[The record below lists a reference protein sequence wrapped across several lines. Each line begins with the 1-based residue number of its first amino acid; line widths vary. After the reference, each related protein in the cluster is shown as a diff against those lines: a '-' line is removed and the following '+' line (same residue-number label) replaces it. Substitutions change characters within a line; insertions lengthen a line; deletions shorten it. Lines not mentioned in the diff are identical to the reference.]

1 VLSFNRHKRSVA
13 TAVSLLVATSA
24 ALHVAGAQAAET
36 AHTPLVLTAYSN
48 GVGGKDL
55 IDKHYDEALTAI
67 RAYKPQL
74 SVMASA
80 KANNLCVALT
90 ATRQLTEAKVAC
102 SNALKAAKYEKLSS
116 ARIAPG
122 GSEENSYIAIAYAN
136 RAVAY
141 ILSQDMASA
150 KADLE
155 RAQALAPSAEFVAR
169 NVAAVANSRST
180 IAQLDVSTR

>member
-1 VLSFNRHKRSVA
+1 MVSFNRHKRSVA

-24 ALHVAGAQAAET
+24 VCTAET

-74 SVMASA
+74 SVMATA
-80 KANNLCVALT
+80 RANNLCVALA
-90 ATRQLTEAKVAC
+90 ATHQLTEAKVAC
-102 SNALKAAKYEKLSS
+102 SNALRDAKYEKLSA
-116 ARIAPG
+116 ARFASG
-122 GSEENSYIAIAYAN
+122 GLQENSYVAIAYAN
-136 RAVAY
+136 RAVVH

-150 KADLE
+150 QADLE
-155 RAQALAPSAEFVAR
+155 RAQALAPKADFVAR

-180 IAQLDVSTR
+180 IAQLDVSAR

>member
-1 VLSFNRHKRSVA
+1 VFSINRHKRSVA
-13 TAVSLLVATSA
+13 TAVSLLVASSA
-24 ALHVAGAQAAET
+24 ALHVASAKAAET
-36 AHTPLVLTAYSN
+36 THTPLVLTAYSN
-48 GVGGKDL
+48 GVGGKAL

-102 SNALKAAKYEKLSS
+102 SNALKAAKYERLSS
-116 ARIAPG
+116 ERFAAG
-122 GSEENSYIAIAYAN
+122 VTEANSYIAIAYAN

-141 ILSQDMASA
+141 ILSQEMASA

-155 RAQALAPSAEFVAR
+155 RAQGLAPGAEFVAR

>member
-1 VLSFNRHKRSVA
+1 MLSFNRHKRSVA

-24 ALHVAGAQAAET
+24 ALHVAGAQAAEAT
-36 AHTPLVLTAYSN
+36 HTPLVLTAYSN
-48 GVGGKDL
+48 GVGGEDL
-55 IDKHYDEALTAI
+55 IGKHYDEALTAI
-67 RAYKPQL
+67 RAYKPQV

-102 SNALKAAKYEKLSS
+102 TDALKAAKYEKMSS
-116 ARIAPG
+116 ARLAAG
-122 GSEENSYIAIAYAN
+122 GTLDNSYIAIAYAN

-155 RAQALAPSAEFVAR
+155 RAKALAPGADFVAR
-169 NVAAVANSRST
+169 NVAAVASARST